1 MDAGHEA
8 RLRKRNVRLAV
19 ALAVVSLGF
28 YVAFVLVRGFAG
40 H

>member
-1 MDAGHEA
+1 MDAGDA
-8 RLRKRNVRLAV
+8 TRQRKRNIRLAV

-28 YVAFVLVRGFAG
+28 YVAFFLVRGLGG